1 MAENNSYHIYIHLD
15 DFANESAV
23 ANPGTGSTGID
34 APSSG
39 DAASDKFV
47 SKAKKMVS
55 FAAVASSADKLISY
69 NISQVNLQTGAT
81 EYEQRLNAA
90 YSLGKQ
96 FVGAGA
102 ALIGG
107 ALMGGPAGFAVAAIG
122 IVSSGINQLISYEQ
136 RKQTLQ
142 TQQSLENITIGM
154 QNVRAGTTGR
164 RSKEQ

>member
-1 MAENNSYHIYIHLD
+1 MANPYFIKIELPSVVQ
-15 DFANESAV
+15 ESAV
-23 ANPGTGSTGID
+23 ASTGTGSTVTS
-34 APSSG
+34 APSA
-39 DAASDKFV
+39 DAGSDKVV
-47 SKAKKMVS
+47 SKLKSMVS
-55 FAAVASSADKLISY
+55 VAAVASTADKIVSY
-69 NISQVNLQTGAT
+69 NISQVSLQTGAT

-107 ALMGGPAGFAVAAIG
+107 AIMGGPAGLAVAALG
-122 IVSSGINQLISYEQ
+122 VVTSAVNKMIVYEQ
-136 RKQTLQ
+136 AKQTLQ
-142 TQQSLENITIGM
+142 TQQSLESISIGM